1 MGSAISEWS
10 TYTGVIMADD
20 EESHTIWVMEK
31 QLPSTGSDDL
41 LVREYR

>member
-10 TYTGVIMADD
+10 IYTGVIMADD
-20 EESHTIWVMEK
+20 EESHTIWVMESDC
-31 QLPSTGSDDL
+31 PTTGSGDL